1 MVCSAVICGSSDDII
16 TGSKVQHKLGELVVW
31 IVKKMI
37 DGADGFVAS
46 AFVEKLLLGL
56 HDRDQLACIDSE
68 DSNVPTVTG
77 HESHFRLCAST

>member
-37 DGADGFVAS
+37 DGADGLVAS
-46 AFVEKLLLGL
+46 AFVEKLTLDL
-56 HDRDQLACIDSE
+56 HDRGQLTRIASE
-68 DSNVPTVTG
+68 DRDVPPVVE
-77 HESHFRLCAST
+77 H